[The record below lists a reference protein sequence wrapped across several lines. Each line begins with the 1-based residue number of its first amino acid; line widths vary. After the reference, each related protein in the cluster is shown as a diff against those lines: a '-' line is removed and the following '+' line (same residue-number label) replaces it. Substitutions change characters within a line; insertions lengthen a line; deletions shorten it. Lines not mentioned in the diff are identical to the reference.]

1 MLDQVTRAGAFRNIL
16 PNLRGFLSDSA
27 ALAVGLTFAADSLMF
42 GGWVTQIP
50 FVKTRL
56 GLDDAELGLALFGM
70 PVGLL
75 MMNPFAAWFLQ
86 RFGLVRTTVGSA
98 VLMAISFVLP
108 LWMADRLSLFLALGC
123 TGAAVALLNIGMN
136 TCATNI
142 EEVTGKK
149 IMSSCHGMW
158 SLGGMLGSAWAAL
171 MIRMGFF
178 PPYFLTIQA
187 LLLVVVVV
195 IWLAPALSHVPEV
208 RHDEQA
214 GSRFAFPKGDLLL
227 MIVVGACAS
236 LCEGVAFDWSAV
248 YLRDVLGAPDQVAA
262 LGFSFFSM
270 LMMGMR
276 FSGDALIPY
285 FGERKL
291 LYFTVLFSV
300 FSIGIIVLS
309 PVVGVGILGFGMLG
323 MGVALAAPI
332 LFNAAAR
339 VPGFASGA
347 GLASYATFSFIGF
360 LAGPP
365 AIGFLGEQF
374 SLSHGFIV
382 VAALTL
388 TTLLAVRKVGYLR

>member
-1 MLDQVTRAGAFRNIL
+1 MNQITRSGAFRNIL
-16 PNLRGFLSDSA
+16 PNLRAFFGDSA

-75 MMNPFAAWFLQ
+75 IMNPFAAWFLQ
-86 RFGLVRTTVGSA
+86 RFGLIRTTVGSA

-108 LWMADRLSLFLALGC
+108 LWMEGRLSLFLALAF

-142 EEVTGKK
+142 EEATGKK

-158 SLGGMLGSAWAAL
+158 SLGGMVGSAWAAL
-171 MIRMGFF
+171 MIRLGYF

-187 LLLVVVVV
+187 ILLVVVVIV
-195 IWLAPALSHVPEV
+195 WLGPALARVPEV
-208 RHDEQA
+208 RHEGQV

-227 MIVVGACAS
+227 MILIGACAS

-248 YLRDVLGAPDQVAA
+248 YLRDVLGAPEQVAA

-270 LMMGMR
+270 LMMAMR

-285 FGERKL
+285 FGERAL
-291 LYFTVLFSV
+291 LYFTVMFSV
-300 FSIGIIVLS
+300 GSIGWIVMA
-309 PVVGVGILGFGMLG
+309 PVAWAGIVGFGMLG

-365 AIGFLGEQF
+365 AIGFLGERF
-374 SLSHGFIV
+374 SLSYGFLV
-382 VAALTL
+382 VAALTFA
-388 TTLLAVRKVGYLR
+388 TLLAVRRVGYLR

>member
-1 MLDQVTRAGAFRNIL
+1 MNQITRSGAFRNIL
-16 PNLRGFLSDSA
+16 PNLRAFFGDSA

-75 MMNPFAAWFLQ
+75 IMNPFAAWFLQ
-86 RFGLVRTTVGSA
+86 RFGLIRTTVGSA

-108 LWMADRLSLFLALGC
+108 LWMEGRLSLFLALAF

-142 EEVTGKK
+142 EEATGKK

-158 SLGGMLGSAWAAL
+158 SLGGMVGSAWAAL
-171 MIRMGFF
+171 MIRLGYF

-187 LLLVVVVV
+187 ILLVVVM
-195 IWLAPALSHVPEV
+195 IFWLGPALARVPEV
-208 RHDEQA
+208 RHEEQV

-227 MIVVGACAS
+227 MILIGACAS

-248 YLRDVLGAPDQVAA
+248 YLRDVLGAPEQVAA

-270 LMMGMR
+270 LMMAMR

-285 FGERKL
+285 FGERAL

-300 FSIGIIVLS
+300 GSIGWIVMA
-309 PVVGVGILGFGMLG
+309 PVAWAGIVGFGMLG

-365 AIGFLGEQF
+365 AIGFLGERF
-374 SLSHGFIV
+374 SLSYGFLV
-382 VAALTL
+382 VAALTFA
-388 TTLLAVRKVGYLR
+388 TLLAVRRVGYLR

>member
-1 MLDQVTRAGAFRNIL
+1 MNQITRSGAFRNIL
-16 PNLRGFLSDSA
+16 PNLRAFFGDSA
-27 ALAVGLTFAADSLMF
+27 ALAVGLTFAADSLMV

-75 MMNPFAAWFLQ
+75 IMNPFAAWFLQ
-86 RFGLVRTTVGSA
+86 RFGLIRTTVGSA

-108 LWMADRLSLFLALGC
+108 LWMEGRLSLFLALAF

-142 EEVTGKK
+142 EEATGKK

-158 SLGGMLGSAWAAL
+158 SLGGMVGSAWAAL
-171 MIRMGFF
+171 MIRLGYF

-187 LLLVVVVV
+187 ILLVVVVIV
-195 IWLAPALSHVPEV
+195 WLGPALARVPEV
-208 RHDEQA
+208 RHEEQV

-227 MIVVGACAS
+227 MILIGACAS

-248 YLRDVLGAPDQVAA
+248 YLRDVLGAPEQVAA

-270 LMMGMR
+270 LMMAMR

-285 FGERKL
+285 FGERAL

-300 FSIGIIVLS
+300 GSIGWIVMA
-309 PVVGVGILGFGMLG
+309 PVAWAGIVGFGMLG

-365 AIGFLGEQF
+365 AIGFLGERF
-374 SLSHGFIV
+374 SLSYGFLV
-382 VAALTL
+382 VAALTFA
-388 TTLLAVRKVGYLR
+388 TLLAVRRVGYLR

>member
-1 MLDQVTRAGAFRNIL
+1 MEQITRAGAFRNII
-16 PNLRGFLSDSA
+16 PGLRAFLGDST

-56 GLDDAELGLALFGM
+56 GLDDAELGMALFGM

-75 MMNPFAAWFLQ
+75 LMNPFAAWFLQ

-98 VLMAISFVLP
+98 ALMAVSFVLP
-108 LWMADRLSLFLALGC
+108 LWMLDRSSLFLALAC
-123 TGAAVALLNIGMN
+123 TGSAVALLNIGMN
-136 TCATNI
+136 TCATNL

-171 MIRMGFF
+171 MLRLGYF
-178 PPYFLTIQA
+178 PPYFLTVQA
-187 LLLVVVVV
+187 ILLVVFIVF
-195 IWLAPALSHVPEV
+195 WLGPALVRVPEV
-208 RHDEQA
+208 RHEDKV
-214 GSRFAFPKGDLLL
+214 GSRFTFPKGDLLL
-227 MIVVGACAS
+227 MILVGACAS

-248 YLRDVLGAPDQVAA
+248 YLRDVLGAPEQVAA

-270 LMMGMR
+270 LMMVMR

-300 FSIGIIVLS
+300 ISIGSIVMAPVAWAGII
-309 PVVGVGILGFGMLG
+309 GFGMLG

-365 AIGFLGEQF
+365 AIGFLGERF
-374 SLSHGFIV
+374 SLTYGFLA
-382 VAALTL
+382 VAVMTFA
-388 TTLLAVRKVGYLR
+388 TLLAVRRVGYLR

>member
-1 MLDQVTRAGAFRNIL
+1 MNQITRKGAFRNIL
-16 PNLRGFLSDSA
+16 PNLRAFFGDSA

-75 MMNPFAAWFLQ
+75 IMNPFAAWFLQ
-86 RFGLVRTTVGSA
+86 RFGLIRTTIGSA

-108 LWMADRLSLFLALGC
+108 LWMAGRLSLFLALAF

-142 EEVTGKK
+142 EEATGKK

-158 SLGGMLGSAWAAL
+158 SLGGMVGSAWAAL
-171 MIRMGFF
+171 MIRLGYF

-187 LLLVVVVV
+187 ILLVVVVLV
-195 IWLAPALSHVPEV
+195 WLGPALARVPEV
-208 RHDEQA
+208 RQEEQV
-214 GSRFAFPKGDLLL
+214 GTRFAFPKGDLLL
-227 MIVVGACAS
+227 MILIGACAS

-248 YLRDVLGAPDQVAA
+248 YLRDVLGAPEQVAA

-270 LMMGMR
+270 LMMAMR

-285 FGERKL
+285 FGERAL
-291 LYFTVLFSV
+291 LYFTVIFSV
-300 FSIGIIVLS
+300 GSIGWIVMA
-309 PVVGVGILGFGMLG
+309 PVAWAGIVGFGMLG

-365 AIGFLGEQF
+365 AIGFLGERF
-374 SLSHGFIV
+374 SLSYGFLV
-382 VAALTL
+382 VAVLTFA
-388 TTLLAVRKVGYLR
+388 TLLAVRRVGYLR